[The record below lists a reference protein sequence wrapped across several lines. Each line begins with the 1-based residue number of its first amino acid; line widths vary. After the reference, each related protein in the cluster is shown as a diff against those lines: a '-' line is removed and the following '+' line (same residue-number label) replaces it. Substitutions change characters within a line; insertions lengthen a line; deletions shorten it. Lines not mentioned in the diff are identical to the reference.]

1 MKNNIGKI
9 GIVGFGEIGQ
19 SLHKLYSDFTDQIFV
34 KDLNRNDG
42 LEGCEVINISIPYS
56 DNFEEIVCSYIE
68 NLNPKLTIIN
78 STVIP
83 GTTKKIQEK
92 MPECKIVHSP
102 VRGVHPNLYEGL
114 KTFVKFVGSE
124 DSESLSLAEKH
135 YRDIEIQTEIV
146 RSSTATELGKI
157 LSTTYYGLCIAWHGE
172 VEKMCNEFSCS
183 FDVVSTRFNETYN
196 EGYSKLG
203 KANVIRPVLY
213 APGSSIGGHCV
224 VPNAELIDKFFNSE
238 AIDLI
243 LKYKK

>member
-9 GIVGFGEIGQ
+9 GIIGFGEIGQ
-19 SLHKLYSDFTDQIFV
+19 SLYKLYSDFTDQIFV
-34 KDLNRNDG
+34 KDLNRDDG
-42 LEGCEVINISIPYS
+42 LDECDILNISIPYS
-56 DNFEEIVCSYIE
+56 ESFEKIVCSYIE

-83 GTTKKIQEK
+83 GTTNRIQEK
-92 MPECKIVHSP
+92 MPEYKIVHSP

-135 YRDIEIQTEIV
+135 YRDVEIQTEIV
-146 RSSTATELGKI
+146 RSSAATELGKI

-203 KANVIRPVLY
+203 KANVIRPVLF
-213 APGSSIGGHCV
+213 APGTKIGGHCV
-224 VPNAELIDKFFNSE
+224 VPNAELTKQFFTSE
-238 AIDLI
+238 ALELI
-243 LKYKK
+243 LKYR